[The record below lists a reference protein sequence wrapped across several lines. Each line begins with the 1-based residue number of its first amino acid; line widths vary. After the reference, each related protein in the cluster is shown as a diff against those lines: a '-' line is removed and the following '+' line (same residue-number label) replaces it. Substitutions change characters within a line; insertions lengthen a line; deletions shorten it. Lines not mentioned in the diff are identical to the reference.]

1 MVPLNLEKLFLY
13 QPDNTVTDN
22 NVHSSKW
29 RKSGCSRV
37 HSSCIT
43 FFQFITIVFLLCFN
57 KEGGEASHTEVVF
70 QTQSK
75 QNTQQM
81 EPDNEIL
88 HQRQVL

>member
-1 MVPLNLEKLFLY
+1 MSLITLYNQASGENQAALVYTAVTSPFSNSLQFFL
-13 QPDNTVTDN
+13 P
-22 NVHSSKW
+22 
-29 RKSGCSRV
+29 CS
-37 HSSCIT
+37 
-43 FFQFITIVFLLCFN
+43 N
-57 KEGGEASHTEVVF
+57 KEEGETSHTEVVF